1 MEIKMAKKTVDEI
14 VEEKHPTFAN
24 MMKEIRTKEELDKN
38 LVVYL
43 RQKEQVIITKERDE
57 ELIKL
62 KEKKAELSKPYN
74 QTISAL
80 KKMTNCI
87 YKYGHKF
94 ENAMKEQFEK
104 DLVEYSKQLSYLKR
118 RKDEDDDLTIIS
130 EAIADINEDYNP
142 TIKLLE
148 LKCEYISWLSKE
160 RFELDEPKKI
170 EI

>member
-1 MEIKMAKKTVDEI
+1 MAKKTVDEI
-14 VEEKHPTFAN
+14 VEEKYPTFAN
-24 MMKEIRTKEELDKN
+24 MMKDIRSKEELNKN
-38 LVVYL
+38 LIVYL
-43 RQKEQVIITKERDE
+43 RQKEDIIIAKERDE
-57 ELIKL
+57 ELNKL

-80 KKMTNCI
+80 KKMTTCI
-87 YKYGHKF
+87 YKYGNKF
-94 ENAMKEQFEK
+94 EDSMKVQFEK
-104 DLVEYSKQLSYLKR
+104 DLILYNSQLSHLKR
-118 RKDEDDDLTIIS
+118 IKDEDDDLRIVA

-160 RFELDEPKKI
+160 RFELDEPKEI